1 MRVQALFFF
10 RSANLAFF
18 AVQTMSDNWEHG
30 EQARLEYRITGAPPW
45 RTTAP
50 ATRAQ
55 APWYEDAPW
64 NMQRRS
70 VYPGAP
76 WNASPDPVQPPS
88 RLQQQSP
95 AAPLTNYQDSGEPQ
109 PKRQAPSG
117 SITVVEPG
125 DPLYAT
131 DGVPWS
137 VCSRCK
143 VFRPFAAATGESCA
157 NRIGVECTY
166 DEPRGE
172 AQQQEP
178 YWPATSSS
186 GPDRCDKCWNVV
198 PCACQLVGPDDWC
211 PVCGRY
217 DTCQC
222 DCHEVEVANAARRLH
237 RREVEE
243 KLKTE
248 VRRDRERARELSEWG
263 HRR

>member
-1 MRVQALFFF
+1 MRVQALSFF
-10 RSANLAFF
+10 RSANLASF
-18 AVQTMSDNWEHG
+18 AAQTMSDNWEHG
-30 EQARLEYRITGAPPW
+30 EQARLEHRITGAPPW

-55 APWYEDAPW
+55 APGYEDAPW

-88 RLQQQSP
+88 WLQQQSP
-95 AAPLTNYQDSGEPQ
+95 AAPVTNYQDSGEPQ

-143 VFRPFAAATGESCA
+143 VFRPFANLVHECCSSVLGA
-157 NRIGVECTY
+157 ECTY
-166 DEPRGE
+166 DESDGE
-172 AQQQEP
+172 AQQHV
-178 YWPATSSS
+178 AGT
-186 GPDRCDKCWNVV
+186 CDCRDGGTCSWCVE
-198 PCACQLVGPDDWC
+198 DWC
-211 PVCGRY
+211 PSCGRY
-217 DTCQC
+217 DRCPC
-222 DCHEVEVANAARRLH
+222 DEDEVAIAIHERWMHRPEMQERRI
-237 RREVEE
+237 
-243 KLKTE
+243 
-248 VRRDRERARELSEWG
+248 
-263 HRR
+263 